1 MKGDILLSRKEIHR
15 LQVLEKVMGK
25 IISLRTASQHLELSY
40 RQAKRLWS
48 RFKTQGAAGLAHLR
62 RGKSSPRALSPDLRQ
77 RILNLF
83 QTSYFDF
90 NTTHFTE
97 MLLEREHIAVSRESV
112 RSILRAAHIPP
123 KKRHRP
129 PRFRRRRT
137 PKPQFGMLLQW
148 DGSPHPWF
156 GPQHPPCCL
165 MAAIDDATSKLIA
178 AFFTLAE
185 SSEAYLRLLDRVLQ
199 KFGTPLAIYHDRHG
213 SLVRTDNFWSLEEQL
228 QGFQYPTHVGRVLQ
242 VLHIQSIS
250 ALSPQAKG
258 RVERLFGVLQD
269 RLIAE
274 LRLQNID
281 SIEKANPWLE
291 SFFIHRFN
299 RRFAK
304 SPSELGSA
312 FTPIS
317 YQERFR
323 LVSYAYEAVVA
334 NDNTVR
340 LGGLVIDIPPTS
352 TRRSFAK
359 KTVLARQHLDG
370 SWSVWDGNFKI
381 ASHASTPFTEPIRS
395 WKHKASGKDNL
406 KALEALQVYIQ
417 SKPAPLPG

>member
-1 MKGDILLSRKEIHR
+1 MS
-15 LQVLEKVMGK
+15 
-25 IISLRTASQHLELSY
+25 
-40 RQAKRLWS
+40 
-48 RFKTQGAAGLAHLR
+48 
-62 RGKSSPRALSPDLRQ
+62 
-77 RILNLF
+77 
-83 QTSYFDF
+83 
-90 NTTHFTE
+90 
-97 MLLEREHIAVSRESV
+97 AV
-112 RSILRAAHIPP
+112 
-123 KKRHRP
+123 
-129 PRFRRRRT
+129 
-137 PKPQFGMLLQW
+137 
-148 DGSPHPWF
+148 
-156 GPQHPPCCL
+156 
-165 MAAIDDATSKLIA
+165 DDATSSLVA
-178 AFFTLAE
+178 AFFTPVE

-199 KFGTPLAIYHDRHG
+199 KFGSPLAIYHDRHA

-242 VLHIQSIS
+242 NLHIQSIS

-274 LRLQNID
+274 LRLQGIV
-281 SIEKANPWLE
+281 SIENANPWLD

-304 SPSELGSA
+304 SPAKLGSV

-317 YQERFR
+317 YQDRFR
-323 LVSYAYEAVVA
+323 LLSYAYETVVA

-340 LGGLVIDIPPTS
+340 LGGLIIDIPPTS

-370 SWSVWDGNFKI
+370 SWSVWDGYVKI
-381 ASHASTPFTEPIRS
+381 ASHAPTPFAEPIRS

>member
-15 LQVLEKVMGK
+15 FQVLEKVMGK
-25 IISLRTASQHLELSY
+25 ILSLRTASQHLDLSY
-40 RQAKRLWS
+40 RQAKRLWA
-48 RFKTQGAAGLAHLR
+48 RFKVHGAAGLAHLR
-62 RGKSSPRALSPDLRQ
+62 RGKPSPRAFSADLRR
-77 RILNLF
+77 RILALH
-83 QTSYFDF
+83 QSIYSDF
-90 NTTHFTE
+90 NDTHFTE
-97 MLLEREHIAVSRESV
+97 MLLEREQISVSRESV
-112 RSILRAAHIPP
+112 RSILRAAQIKP

-129 PRFRRRRT
+129 PRFLRRRT
-137 PKPQFGMLLQW
+137 PKSQFGMLLQW
-148 DGSPHPWF
+148 DGSPHQWF
-156 GPQHPPCCL
+156 GPQHPPSCL
-165 MAAIDDATSKLIA
+165 MAAVDDATSKLIA
-178 AFFTLAE
+178 AFFTQAE

-199 KFGTPLAIYHDRHG
+199 KFGVPLAIYHDRHS
-213 SLVRTDNFWSLEEQL
+213 SLVRTDDFWSLEEQL
-228 QGFQYPTHVGRVLQ
+228 RGSQFPTHVGRVLEE
-242 VLHIQSIS
+242 LHIQSIS

-274 LRLQNID
+274 LRLQRIA
-281 SIEKANPWLE
+281 SVEKANPWLD
-291 SFFIHRFN
+291 SNFIPRFN

-312 FTPIS
+312 FTPIA
-317 YQERFR
+317 YHERFR
-323 LVSYAYEAVVA
+323 LVSYTYEAVVA

-340 LGGLVIDIPPTS
+340 LGGLIIDIPPTS
-352 TRRSFAK
+352 MRRSFAK

-381 ASHASTPFTEPIRS
+381 ASHAPTPFTEPIRS